1 MTCSILTVTTFL
13 FVALVETVSLFLFAV
28 TITVFRSVVNEAIQI
43 IVCNLRSI
51 AIPSR
56 RSTCFKLSVLLLSAI
71 IASRSIHHLDLFAIV
86 PVLSCVL
93 LQNVSYTRV

>member
-1 MTCSILTVTTFL
+1 MTCGVLAVTAFL
-13 FVALVETVSLFLFAV
+13 FVTLVETVSLFLFAIA
-28 TITVFRSVVNEAIQI
+28 ITVFRSVINEAIQI

-51 AIPSR
+51 TIPSR

-71 IASRSIHHLDLFAIV
+71 IASRSIHHFDLFAVV
-86 PVLSCVL
+86 PVLSCIL